1 MERKLDDLTIGY
13 AENIDFALLSD
24 HSGHHA
30 PSFELMATPDVSSLV
45 ITYTWV
51 DGIAKTFNDK
61 EEAFYIDGVTPEN
74 LEKAKEITLDVYALL
89 QEAFKHC
96 SNQLLDMDLLVEEVM
111 QKHTTRH

>member
-13 AENIDFALLSD
+13 ASNINFAALCD
-24 HSGHHA
+24 HSSHHV
-30 PSFELMATPDVSSLV
+30 PSFKLMATPDLSSLV

-51 DGIAKTFNDK
+51 DGIAMTFNDR

-74 LEKAKEITLDVYALL
+74 LEKAKEIILDVYDLL

-96 SNQLLDMDLLVEEVM
+96 SMQLLDMNLLVEEVM
-111 QKHTTRH
+111 QKHTARH